1 MEWLN
6 NVEKLLTIASKIWDL
21 FSAISKWVKKNGNK
35 DPR

>member
-6 NVEKLLTIASKIWDL
+6 NIEKLLTIISKIWDL
-21 FSAISKWVKKNGNK
+21 ISAISKCVKKNRNN